1 MDYEEARKESWYDQM
16 KSTMIGGHDVRAN
29 GGYEL
34 LERSTNV
41 VMARAAFEKAVE
53 LYPNDRILL
62 QQGARII
69 AKSTELDPTPGRAR
83 QSMVDNY
90 SKTRGRIRP
99 QAKSQNLCD
108 EELNEDS
115 NLGPADQE
123 SRAQAFRFP
132 KSLRA
137 WRGAIVSNSGDSVLS
152 QSSAAKLAAAGIRKR
167 VLPCRLTKKQSGT
180 PHSPRGFFFVST
192 GAVPGSRNVR

>member
-108 EELNEDS
+108 EELSEDS
-115 NLGPADQE
+115 NLGPLIKSHVPRLSDFLNRFGPGEGRSCRTPGIRCFHSQAPQSSQRPE
-123 SRAQAFRFP
+123 SENGCSRA
-132 KSLRA
+132 
-137 WRGAIVSNSGDSVLS
+137 D
-152 QSSAAKLAAAGIRKR
+152 
-167 VLPCRLTKKQSGT
+167 
-180 PHSPRGFFFVST
+180 
-192 GAVPGSRNVR
+192 